1 MRGKSYDGKQGLK
14 NLRKG
19 SFTSNVLWYFKLM
32 SWSSFAKKRTRR
44 TPETIANTVPMIWA
58 PARSSHLW
66 GSQWG
71 RHNIHTVSILL
82 LCIIVELARYL
93 CANEEGSRALYP
105 PPLHLVPSSETGTWK
120 GKKQRNQSEYQRNQ
134 EASPYHYLWLNDII
148 ANSHN
153 TAPQSV
159 LMSSEAQR
167 LSHTQSSNWLKCIF
181 PNYSALYFS
190 RLSIW

>member
-66 GSQWG
+66 GSEWG
-71 RHNIHTVSILL
+71 LHNFHTVSILL
-82 LCIIVELARYL
+82 LCIITELARYL

-105 PPLHLVPSSETGTWK
+105 PPHHLVPSSETGTWK
-120 GKKQRNQSEYQRNQ
+120 EKVQNNQRNQG
-134 EASPYHYLWLNDII
+134 ASPYWLHYLWLNEII

-153 TAPQSV
+153 AASQLF
-159 LMSSEAQR
+159 LMSSVAQR

>member
-71 RHNIHTVSILL
+71 RQYFHRTRFGLILPVNYHNVTKNNKLHTSNLWGSQWGRHNFHTVSILL
-82 LCIIVELARYL
+82 ACIIIELARYL

-105 PPLHLVPSSETGTWK
+105 PPHHLVPSSEIGTWK
-120 GKKQRNQSEYQRNQ
+120 EKN
-134 EASPYHYLWLNDII
+134 AM
-148 ANSHN
+148 
-153 TAPQSV
+153 QSV
-159 LMSSEAQR
+159 WSEE
-167 LSHTQSSNWLKCIF
+167 
-181 PNYSALYFS
+181 S
-190 RLSIW
+190 RG